1 VTFLHLFYFVL
12 HVCFSENFVLNLT
25 GRFVFSAFQPFLDPT
40 SYAVPIRLY
49 ANEILI
55 MLCCYYNFRFWFS
68 RGLLD
73 HVDICMCVCVCVFR
87 NFRFSLSASHTVF
100 PFFLFFSF
108 PITCN
113 CGSLPLRRQYCLRLI
128 HPHGPWPGSREA
140 KVYIHTRRNGRY
152 IEETFWNR
160 ARKKSIRTAQAYI
173 EKSSPF
179 PPCI

>member
-1 VTFLHLFYFVL
+1 M
-12 HVCFSENFVLNLT
+12 
-25 GRFVFSAFQPFLDPT
+25 FVFLKILFLIWLDDLFFPLSSPFWIPLVTRFQSGYMLMKYWLCFVAIITFGFGSLG
-40 SYAVPIRLY
+40 VF
-49 ANEILI
+49 LI
-55 MLCCYYNFRFWFS
+55 MWIY
-68 RGLLD
+68 
-73 HVDICMCVCVCVFR
+73 VCVCVCVFR

-160 ARKKSIRTAQAYI
+160 VRKKSIRTAQAYI

>member
-1 VTFLHLFYFVL
+1 M
-12 HVCFSENFVLNLT
+12 
-25 GRFVFSAFQPFLDPT
+25 FVFLKILFLIWLDDLFFPLSSPFWIPLVTRFQ
-40 SYAVPIRLY
+40 SGY
-49 ANEILI
+49 
-55 MLCCYYNFRFWFS
+55 MLMKYWLCFVAIITFGF
-68 RGLLD
+68 LD
-73 HVDICMCVCVCVFR
+73 HVDICMCVCVCVQK
-87 NFRFSLSASHTVF
+87 FSLLLSDSHTVF

-152 IEETFWNR
+152 IEDTFWNR
-160 ARKKSIRTAQAYI
+160 VRKKSIRTAQAYI